1 MGFTAEKGL
10 GMTAS
15 TRVALKRRLSRAI
28 AMGRT
33 AIVLMVLV
41 SASPAMGQYNKPFQ
55 AGESQAMV
63 DARQKMTDW
72 LKRSVKGITPEVLAA
87 FNAVPRHK
95 FMHSKHK
102 RIAYRN
108 KWKSIGYGQ
117 TITNP
122 WMVAYMTH
130 LLDVSKSSKVMEI
143 GTGSGYQSSILA
155 QLSDHVHSVEIVRP
169 LAERTHKIQE
179 ALGYTKK
186 LKHKIGDGYFGW
198 QENGPYDRIMVTCAA
213 DHIPVPL
220 IQQLKPGGLM
230 LIPVGGHFQRGNIYL
245 VTKQQ
250 DGSIRRKVVATGTF
264 VPMRRADI
272 SNKKK

>member
-1 MGFTAEKGL
+1 MSLEKRIL
-10 GMTAS
+10 LDS
-15 TRVALKRRLSRAI
+15 HRRI
-28 AMGRT
+28 
-33 AIVLMVLV
+33 
-41 SASPAMGQYNKPFQ
+41 PAMACALLLCISTAAPAQYNKPFES
-55 AGESQAMV
+55 GESAKMV
-63 DARQKMTDW
+63 EARQKMVKW
-72 LKRSVKGITPEVLAA
+72 LKRAVKGITPEVLNA
-87 FNAVPRHK
+87 FNTVPRHK
-95 FMHSKHK
+95 FMHSRDKG
-102 RIAYRN
+102 IAYKN
-108 KWKSIGYGQ
+108 KWKSIGFGQ

-130 LLDVSKSSKVMEI
+130 LLDVAPTSRVLEI

-155 QLSDHVHSVEIVRP
+155 QLSNHVHSVEIVRP

-179 ALGYTKK
+179 ALGYTAKI
-186 LKHKIGDGYFGW
+186 KHKIGDGYFGW

-245 VTKQQ
+245 VTKQD

-272 SNKKK
+272 SKKR